1 MNQLIWLAFE
11 DSALKESRI
20 RQIRALA
27 SLMHAEIVVLSD
39 SLCIGDHDFPDMRV
53 VIQDDIIS
61 TLMHP
66 AHACLKLSNLFIEYS
81 VCAVLAPHN
90 TRWSRILS
98 MLSATAHMPFIAGMN
113 TRCLPECAR
122 TICAGCVIE
131 KLQIPEAPFVAT
143 LMLDWPRETSSAWS
157 IVGHPFSVDEIVC
170 EDKLIV
176 YPVPMVSFEPFISD
190 TVNLD
195 TARLVFAGGRGLGSK
210 ENFEKLARCA
220 EKYGAGLAASRLAVD
235 LGWCR
240 NDLQV
245 GQTGRAI
252 APDIYIAFG
261 ISGAIQ
267 HLAGIKNAKMIIA
280 INTDKNAPI
289 FHYANYGVVAD
300 VNRVLDCM
308 M

>member
-1 MNQLIWLAFE
+1 
-11 DSALKESRI
+11 
-20 RQIRALA
+20 
-27 SLMHAEIVVLSD
+27 MHAEIVVISD
-39 SLCIGDHDFPDMRV
+39 SLYIAEHDFPDMRV

-66 AHACLKLSNLFIEYS
+66 AHACLKLSELFIEYS
-81 VCAVLAPHN
+81 ICAVLAPHN
-90 TRWSRILS
+90 TRWIRILS

-122 TICAGCVIE
+122 TICAGCVTE
-131 KLQIPEAPFVAT
+131 KLQTPEVPFVAT
-143 LMLDWPRETSSAWS
+143 LMLDCPRETSSAWP
-157 IVGHPFSVDEIVC
+157 IEGHPFSIDELVC
-170 EDKLIV
+170 EDKLIF
-176 YPVPMVSFEPFISD
+176 YPVPMVSFEPFITD

-195 TARLVFAGGRGLGSK
+195 TARMVFAGGRGLGSK
-210 ENFEKLARCA
+210 ENFERLAQCA

-245 GQTGRAI
+245 GQTGRTI
-252 APDIYIAFG
+252 APDIYITFG

-267 HLAGIKNAKMIIA
+267 HLAGIRNAKTIIA
-280 INTDKNAPI
+280 INNDKDAPI

-300 VNRVLDCM
+300 VNRVLDRIL
-308 M
+308 